1 MPSIKNV
8 LFVTFAALAAAQQQA
23 DGQVTAS
30 TSLAGQQT
38 DGQLTVATS
47 VGQQTDG
54 QLTVPTS
61 VGGQQTDGQVTVPTS
76 VPTVAPVSQ
85 ITDGQVQAPT
95 VVPVSQI
102 SDGQI
107 QGPTGVSHGPVVPTN
122 GSTIAPATPSPSS
135 FTGAANVMAWSNVAV
150 GVVGVAA
157 LALL

>member
-47 VGQQTDG
+47 V
-54 QLTVPTS
+54 
-61 VGGQQTDGQVTVPTS
+61 
-76 VPTVAPVSQ
+76 PTVAPISQ
-85 ITDGQVQAPT
+85 ITDGQIQAPT

-107 QGPTGVSHGPVVPTN
+107 QGPTGVSSGAMMPTN
-122 GSTIAPATPSPSS
+122 GSTIAPATPSPSA
-135 FTGAANVMAWSNVAV
+135 FTGAANIMSWSNAAV
-150 GVVGVAA
+150 GIVGVAA

>member
-30 TSLAGQQT
+30 TSLAGQMT
-38 DGQLTVATS
+38 DGQLTVA
-47 VGQQTDG
+47 
-54 QLTVPTS
+54 TS

-107 QGPTGVSHGPVVPTN
+107 QGPTGVSSMVVMPTN
-122 GSTIAPATPSPSS
+122 GSTIAPATPSPSA
-135 FTGAANVMAWSNVAV
+135 FTGAANVMAWSNAAV
-150 GVVGVAA
+150 GIVGVAA